1 MIRRP
6 PRSTL
11 FPYTTLFRSA
21 PTYAHKH
28 HEPRQLQ
35 RRLSP
40 RHPAERAH
48 HRHGGRERALEPAL
62 LFRHEIPAGQ
72 GLPRHSREPAGQG
85 RGDPRREGA
94 QRPCRGDREDRYG
107 RHLPALRRGAADRRP
122 SHRQRRRGG
131 VDAAGRAQ
139 RRGGG
144 EGGRSGAQGGDEPL
158 PQDRMVAPPW
168 RARLERRQHRHH
180 LQQAQEDLSMADKPR
195 APGFETL
202 AIHAGAA
209 PDPATVARSTPIY
222 QTTAYV
228 FDDVDHAASLFNL
241 HNFGYIYSRL
251 TNPTVAVLEERV
263 ASLEGGRAAV
273 AAASGHAAQ
282 FLIFFTLM
290 QPGDEFIA
298 SYKHYGGPIHQFG
311 RSFKKFGWDAIFVD
325 PDAPQN
331 FRRALTPKCKA
342 IFVESLSNPT
352 RRVAH
357 LAAIA
362 EIAHEAGAP
371 FLLRNTTAPPP

>member
-40 RHPAERAH
+40 RHPARRAH

-85 RGDPRREGA
+85 RGDRGREGG
-94 QRPCRGDREDRYG
+94 QGPCGGDGEDRHG

-122 SHRQRRRGG
+122 GHRQRRRGG
-131 VDAAGRAQ
+131 VDAAGRA
-139 RRGGG
+139 RRCGSG

-168 RARLERRQHRHH
+168 RARLERRQHWHH

-209 PDPATVARSTPIY
+209 PDPATGARSTPIY

-241 HNFGYIYSRL
+241 QTYGYIYSRL
-251 TNPTVAVLEERV
+251 TNPTASVLEERV
-263 ASLEGGRAAV
+263 ATLEGGRGAIV
-273 AAASGHAAQ
+273 VASGHAAQ
-282 FLIFFTLM
+282 LLALFLFM
-290 QPGDEFIA
+290 DPGPEFLA
-298 SYKHYGGPIHQFG
+298 SRNLYPRSLTPFGPPFQ
-311 RSFKKFGWDAIFVD
+311 KFGSAPIF
-325 PDAPQN
+325 P
-331 FRRALTPKCKA
+331 
-342 IFVESLSNPT
+342 
-352 RRVAH
+352 
-357 LAAIA
+357 
-362 EIAHEAGAP
+362 
-371 FLLRNTTAPPP
+371 